1 LTTNFNNVDINVEEL
16 ESRNDTEKATK
27 QSDSVDSFVDFEKN
41 YSENQI
47 TDQISDSEMND
58 CLQNKDNMRKVETNL
73 EPDKQ
78 ESSKDLNSKSE
89 DISDEGNS
97 TIQSYLDKNQKH

>member
-1 LTTNFNNVDINVEEL
+1 M
-16 ESRNDTEKATK
+16 
-27 QSDSVDSFVDFEKN
+27 
-41 YSENQI
+41 
-47 TDQISDSEMND
+47 ISDSEMND

-97 TIQSYLDKNQKH
+97 DDDDKIYKAINTV